1 MKIQVPVIRKTDV
14 LVIGGTAAAC
24 HLASALRRKNRS
36 VFCVTPYTYFG
47 EELCARLDFAPEKL
61 ERLNRFGITVW
72 NRNPAG
78 IKQLL
83 DSVLISAGVEYL
95 YQNNPVAP
103 LFDAAGCIRGCL
115 FAGRSGFFAVAA
127 RAVVDASANSVF
139 APAPAR
145 SGRHTVTLNV
155 IGGAAAENFDRAET
169 VGRCDCSGKSL
180 PLVHLE
186 KEYDLADGS
195 IAELSR
201 TDLEMRTLAWAPET
215 LRIADE
221 CDFGFRSALPAASPE
236 FPVYPDTAD
245 ADEVAAA
252 AEANGFGTGWNFAE
266 KGRKYPFDAVSF
278 DTLFRWK
285 ECETIPF
292 ELNSLPP
299 DAEYDVLVCGGGTGG
314 APAAISAARAGAK
327 TLCVEKLSIP
337 GGICTA
343 GRIASY
349 WFGNCCGFTEE
360 MDLGVGAMAPA
371 DGYVPL
377 KGHSPMERKGAWLTR
392 ELFRSGSEVRFNTLC
407 VGAAVQGRKV
417 CGAIL
422 AGPWGVTLAAAKA
435 AVDASGN
442 ADLVAAAGGPTRP
455 LVEAEPA
462 VQGAG
467 LPPYELDKPCFNT
480 DYLFSC
486 DSDTVD
492 ATASFTMAHDK
503 FANHFDVA
511 QILDTRERRRIVGEL
526 ELQPQDF
533 FAHRRY
539 GDTVVIARSNFD
551 THGFVLHPMFLLKP
565 AEHQPYYANVPFRAL
580 LPKAWEGVLA
590 TGLGVSAHRDCMPLI
605 RMQPDVQ
612 NQGYAAGLAAATAAL
627 EGKGFREIAIRELQR
642 KLVSVKIL
650 PETILTEV
658 DSCGGFEDE
667 DTHKELADLFLA
679 PQEAEARLLAKFA
692 ASPDLETA
700 ELLAFLGNPAGTEL
714 LEQTIRETAWDSGWA
729 YRGMGQFGR
738 SASPLDV
745 AIMAYRHTGGDA
757 APVLEKLKALTPAA
771 EFSHFRAVSLYFTA
785 RPCPEA
791 IPELERLLQSEGF
804 RGHAFRTLSDVLDGV
819 RGSVVD
825 TTVRNAQ
832 LKELYTA
839 KALKACDP
847 GSRTA
852 AETLRQ
858 YREGMQSCY
867 ALFAAD

>member
-1 MKIQVPVIRKTDV
+1 
-14 LVIGGTAAAC
+14 
-24 HLASALRRKNRS
+24 
-36 VFCVTPYTYFG
+36 
-47 EELCARLDFAPEKL
+47 
-61 ERLNRFGITVW
+61 
-72 NRNPAG
+72 
-78 IKQLL
+78 
-83 DSVLISAGVEYL
+83 
-95 YQNNPVAP
+95 
-103 LFDAAGCIRGCL
+103 
-115 FAGRSGFFAVAA
+115 
-127 RAVVDASANSVF
+127 
-139 APAPAR
+139 
-145 SGRHTVTLNV
+145 
-155 IGGAAAENFDRAET
+155 
-169 VGRCDCSGKSL
+169 
-180 PLVHLE
+180 
-186 KEYDLADGS
+186 
-195 IAELSR
+195 
-201 TDLEMRTLAWAPET
+201 
-215 LRIADE
+215 
-221 CDFGFRSALPAASPE
+221 
-236 FPVYPDTAD
+236 
-245 ADEVAAA
+245 
-252 AEANGFGTGWNFAE
+252 
-266 KGRKYPFDAVSF
+266 
-278 DTLFRWK
+278 
-285 ECETIPF
+285 
-292 ELNSLPP
+292 
-299 DAEYDVLVCGGGTGG
+299 
-314 APAAISAARAGAK
+314 
-327 TLCVEKLSIP
+327 
-337 GGICTA
+337 
-343 GRIASY
+343 
-349 WFGNCCGFTEE
+349 

-771 EFSHFRAVSLYFTA
+771 EFSHFRAVSLYFSA

-804 RGHAFRTLSDVLDGV
+804 RGHAFRTHSDVLDGV

-867 ALFAAD
+867 ALFATD

>member
-1 MKIQVPVIRKTDV
+1 MKIDIPLIGRTDV
-14 LVIGGTAAAC
+14 LILGGTAGAC
-24 HLASALRRKNRS
+24 RLAQQLRRKNLR
-36 VFCVTPYTYFG
+36 VYCVTPYSYFG
-47 EELCARLDFAPEKL
+47 EDLCATLELDR
-61 ERLNRFGITVW
+61 ERIQSLAGLGFTVW
-72 NRNPAG
+72 NPSPAG
-78 IKQLL
+78 IKQML
-83 DSVLISAGVEYL
+83 DSALITSGVDYL
-95 YQNNPVAP
+95 YENRPVAP
-103 LFDAAGCIRGCL
+103 LYDEAGNVRGSL
-115 FAGRSGFFAVAA
+115 FAGRSGFFAIAAGTVVNALREFPAGWRGECTVALNTI
-127 RAVVDASANSVF
+127 RAGMEPGRIEKKFRLTTGSV
-139 APAPAR
+139 
-145 SGRHTVTLNV
+145 
-155 IGGAAAENFDRAET
+155 
-169 VGRCDCSGKSL
+169 
-180 PLVHLE
+180 
-186 KEYDLADGS
+186 
-195 IAELSR
+195 AELSR
-201 TDLEMRTLAWAPET
+201 IDLEMRTLAWTPET

-221 CDFGFRSALPAASPE
+221 CIWSFRRAALPDCE
-236 FPVYPDTAD
+236 T
-245 ADEVAAA
+245 VAEQAKSA
-252 AEANGFGTGWNFAE
+252 GNSGPLSFHRRTKQEL
-266 KGRKYPFDAVSF
+266 PFEAVSF

-285 ECETIPF
+285 ACPAIPF
-292 ELNSLPP
+292 ELDSLPL
-299 DAEYDVLVCGGGTGG
+299 DDGYDVLVSGLGTGG
-314 APAAISAARAGAK
+314 APAAIAAARSGVR
-327 TLCVEKLSIP
+327 TLGVEKLSIP
-337 GGICTA
+337 GGVCTA

-642 KLVSVKIL
+642 KLVTVKIL

-771 EFSHFRAVSLYFTA
+771 EFSHFRAVSLYFSA

-867 ALFAAD
+867 ALFATD